1 MMLISEKK
9 RDELTNDELIV
20 KKMIDEED
28 ISFFP

>member
-1 MMLISEKK
+1 MMLMSEKK